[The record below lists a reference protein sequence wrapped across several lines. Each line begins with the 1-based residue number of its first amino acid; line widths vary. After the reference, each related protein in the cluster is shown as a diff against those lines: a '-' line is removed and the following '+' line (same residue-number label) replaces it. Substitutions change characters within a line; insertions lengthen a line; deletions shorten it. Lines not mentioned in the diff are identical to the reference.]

1 VFVLEQK
8 RSAKGLYEEIRFSD
22 DIALAQMESAG
33 NFVTYYENLDQL
45 VDEHVEQGWNREE
58 VLFDL
63 EFVRDLDLEDMEK
76 DFILV
81 DKDGVEGG
89 EVFNE
94 SHSIDEVVEYMKEDQ
109 DMSPFVKGTPS
120 HARSERDHSS
130 FNERG

>member
-1 VFVLEQK
+1 EQK

-89 EVFNE
+89 EEFNE
-94 SHSIDEVVEYMKEDQ
+94 CHSVDVVGELINKD
-109 DMSPFVKGTPS
+109 
-120 HARSERDHSS
+120 
-130 FNERG
+130 NELLPHVSCITSLATCD